1 VAAYQGCAIGIDE
14 VGHEAAVEMIAQ
26 ALVPVF
32 VLILIG
38 YLFRRLQ
45 FPGDSFWLQ
54 AERFS
59 YYVLFPAMLIFKLG
73 QARVPVSAY
82 SDVFLLVLAML
93 GVMTLALLI
102 AQLFFR
108 WPGAVFSSV
117 YQGGIRFNSF
127 VAIATAGM
135 LLGDDGLSTMA
146 IIIAVKIPLINLLCI
161 LMFSLAVGQD
171 GANSL
176 RWRPVA
182 YAIITNPL
190 IIGSVVGALW
200 GYFRIGFHPLLA
212 GVLSPLSDLALP
224 LGLMTVGAGLQ
235 LKALRGTS
243 LPFLVASSLKLA
255 GFPLMTAGLVLAMG
269 LGGTIAQASIL
280 LATLPTATSSY
291 ILARQLGGDAP
302 LMAGIISGQTL
313 FAIIS
318 IPLFL
323 GLLW

>member
-1 VAAYQGCAIGIDE
+1 MGVM
-14 VGHEAAVEMIAQ
+14 VQ

-38 YLFRRLQ
+38 YLFRRFQ
-45 FPGDSFWLQ
+45 FPGDGFWLQ

-82 SDVFLLVLAML
+82 SDVILLVLAML
-93 GVMTLALLI
+93 TAMTLALVA
-102 AQLFFR
+102 AQWFFR
-108 WPGAVFSSV
+108 WPGPVFSSV

-146 IIIAVKIPLINLLCI
+146 IVIAVKIPLINLLCI
-161 LMFSLAVGQD
+161 LMFSVAVGQ
-171 GANSL
+171 GGNV

-182 YAIITNPL
+182 RAIITNPL
-190 IIGSVVGALW
+190 ILGSIIGALW
-200 GYFRIGFHPLLA
+200 GYFRIGFNPLLA
-212 GVLSPLSDLALP
+212 GVLGPLSDLALP

-243 LPFLVASSLKLA
+243 LPFLVSSGLKLI
-255 GFPLMTAGLVLAMG
+255 GFPLMTAGLALALG
-269 LGGTIAQASIL
+269 LSGTIVQASIL

-302 LMAGIISGQTL
+302 LMAAIVSGQTL
-313 FAIIS
+313 LAVIT
-318 IPLFL
+318 IPLIL
-323 GLLW
+323 GVLW

>member
-1 VAAYQGCAIGIDE
+1 MGVM
-14 VGHEAAVEMIAQ
+14 VQ

-38 YLFRRLQ
+38 YLFRRFQ
-45 FPGDSFWLQ
+45 FPGDGFWLQ

-82 SDVFLLVLAML
+82 SDVILLVLAML
-93 GVMTLALLI
+93 TAMTLALVA
-102 AQLFFR
+102 AQWFFR
-108 WPGAVFSSV
+108 WPGPVFSSV

-146 IIIAVKIPLINLLCI
+146 IVIAVKIPLINLLCI
-161 LMFSLAVGQD
+161 LMFSVAVGQ
-171 GANSL
+171 GGNV

-182 YAIITNPL
+182 RAIITNPL
-190 IIGSVVGALW
+190 IIGSIIGALW
-200 GYFRIGFHPLLA
+200 GYFRIGFNPLLA
-212 GVLSPLSDLALP
+212 GVLGPLSDLALP

-243 LPFLVASSLKLA
+243 LPFLVSSGLKLI
-255 GFPLMTAGLVLAMG
+255 GFPLMTAGLALALG
-269 LGGTIAQASIL
+269 LSGTIVQASIL

-302 LMAGIISGQTL
+302 LMAAIVSGQTL
-313 FAIIS
+313 LAVIT
-318 IPLFL
+318 IPLIL
-323 GLLW
+323 GVLW